1 MKVWE
6 LKEGKEYISNAWF
19 DDETTK
25 YKIIDGE
32 LHYSNPTVNYGEYG
46 ESSMEYNLVSRLDF
60 TLYTP
65 HTDWSKVNVDTK
77 VLVRDWDNSEWI
89 PRHFA
94 QYKNGRIY
102 TWNNG
107 HTSFTSRGE
116 DDYVHYNQ
124 GKLYKEE

>member
-6 LKEGKEYISNAWF
+6 LKEGKEYVSNAYC
-19 DDETTK
+19 DLETTK

-32 LHYSNPTVNYGEYG
+32 LYYSNPTINYGEYMKSG
-46 ESSMEYNLVSRLDF
+46 MEYNRANELDF

-65 HTDWSKVNVDTK
+65 PIDWSKVEVDTK
-77 VLVRDWDNSEWI
+77 VLVRDWDNSEWT

-94 QYKNGRIY
+94 IYKNGRIH

-107 HTSFTSRGE
+107 HTSFTSR
-116 DDYVHYNQ
+116 DMNDYILYNQ
-124 GKLYKEE
+124 AKLYTE